1 MEKFPRSSRLLNIYS
16 YLLKIAKKFTDVNNL
31 KFVQY

>member
-16 YLLKIAKKFTDVNNL
+16 YLLKIAKKFTDVN
-31 KFVQY
+31 KFKIMQY